1 MSEDKSP
8 VEGAFGN
15 SDLCRLEVERAGKG
29 GSGVG
34 LYCGIGLYRGIGL
47 YCGIAT
53 PDGIQC
59 VFELPGSE
67 PSSPSHPFL

>member
-15 SDLCRLEVERAGKG
+15 SDLCKLEVVRAGKG

-34 LYCGIGLYRGIGL
+34 LYCGIGLY
-47 YCGIAT
+47 CDIAT